1 MLISVIE
8 DSLVDSKLITNNLVD
23 LGYDETTVYHTVN
36 TFINDNI
43 PFDLLILDVIMGP
56 TNGSDL
62 LKILRTTSNKPV
74 VLTTSLESFDP
85 LIIDCCY
92 HTNISFIQKPITKKK
107 LKPLL
112 DYYLEQ
118 YLALQKKLFKANT
131 IKKLNK
137 HIIKK
142 LNFKTL
148 PYY

>member
-1 MLISVIE
+1 MLISVID
-8 DSLVDSKLITNNLVD
+8 DSLVDSKLITNNLAD
-23 LGYDETTVYHTVN
+23 LGYSETMVYNTVN

-43 PFDLLILDVIMGP
+43 PFDLLMLDVIMTP
-56 TNGSDL
+56 INGSDY
-62 LKILRTTSNKPV
+62 LKLLRTTSNKPV

-85 LIIDCCY
+85 LLIDCCY

-112 DYYLEQ
+112 DYYLER
-118 YLALQKKLFKANT
+118 YLALQKKIFKENT

>member
-1 MLISVIE
+1 MHISVIE

-23 LGYDETTVYHTVN
+23 LGYNETMIYHTVN

-43 PFDLLILDVIMGP
+43 PFDLLILDVNMSP

-62 LKILRTTSNKPV
+62 LKTLRTTSNKPV
-74 VLTTSLESFDP
+74 VLTTGLESFDP
-85 LIIDCCY
+85 LVIDCCS
-92 HTNISFIQKPITKKK
+92 HTNVSFIEKPITKKK
-107 LKPLL
+107 LKPVLY
-112 DYYLEQ
+112 YYLEQ
-118 YLALQKKLFKANT
+118 YLALQKKNFKENT

-142 LNFKTL
+142 LNLKTL